1 MSQQGEKTSMAP
13 VPVSVPAFTVLFSVA
28 GMAFLSDG
36 WELLDKTN
44 PFLPKLVFIN
54 FFYINRKQNR
64 TLTKCHLLERN
75 SLSLFKNSIKN
86 CF

>member
-1 MSQQGEKTSMAP
+1 MAP

-28 GMAFLSDG
+28 GMTFLSDG

-54 FFYINRKQNR
+54 FFLHQQETKQDINQMSFTRKKFIKFIKKFN
-64 TLTKCHLLERN
+64 KE
-75 SLSLFKNSIKN
+75 KN